1 MQAVE
6 RLLGFIVMKIRH
18 ALLAFLTLGLIP
30 VTACRKPVDFT
41 GFWKAKCTDA
51 FGIQVKKQPGNLFSV
66 TFCGPGGCVSPGKWT
81 PNTRIVGDPK
91 YRVIDAS
98 TFEIQTAQGWSRYT
112 KCTTD
117 TNPVLDYA
125 TMPAP
130 AEADTRGIVFF
141 EPNRGLPDYAH
152 KSPFTGNS
160 SVYET
165 LSRQLNEAKASPAQ
179 CKVAEVGIPDLGRA
193 PLFSN
198 LCDKEQSD
206 GLRKLV
212 AELAPSLT
220 FATTSVWK
228 AALTPDGEAEP
239 VITHVDV
246 STDENFHYPYLSIWR
261 LKIKNRQLNAQFGGS
276 FLAGEIHAIRSF
288 GHEDNVN
295 KVFVKHLSCLEC
307 EPWVYLSVLDFSQQS
322 ARAVE
327 FTYDSNH
334 KDYDD
339 TIEYELPG
347 MGHSV
352 DADVETRVPKSGV
365 SGPDL
370 MQVFRYTEETKIE
383 WWMFSCQQGQC
394 DYQMFVG
401 ALPQRYREAWA
412 SANKL

>member
-1 MQAVE
+1 
-6 RLLGFIVMKIRH
+6 MKIRR
-18 ALLAFLTLGLIP
+18 APLVFLSLAFISL
-30 VTACRKPVDFT
+30 TACSKPVDFT
-41 GFWKAKCTDA
+41 GFWKVKCTDA
-51 FGIQVKKQPGNLFSV
+51 FGLQIKQQPGNLFSV

-91 YRVIDAS
+91 YRVINAT
-98 TFEIQTAQGWSRYT
+98 TFEIQTAQGWNRYT

-117 TNPVLDYA
+117 TNPILDYA

-130 AEADTRGIVFF
+130 TSADTSGIVFF
-141 EPNRGLPDYAH
+141 EPNRGLPDYAR

-160 SVYET
+160 SISQT
-165 LSRQLNEAKASPAQ
+165 LMHQLAEVKASPGQ
-179 CKVAEVGIPDLGRA
+179 CKVGDVDVPELEKA

-198 LCDKEQSD
+198 VCDKAQSD
-206 GLRKLV
+206 VLRKLV

-228 AALTPDGEAEP
+228 AVLTSDEDAEP
-239 VITHVDV
+239 VITHVDI
-246 STDENFHYPYLSIWR
+246 SSDENFHYPYLSIWR
-261 LKIKNRQLNAQFGGS
+261 VEIKNSQLNVKFGGS
-276 FLAGEIHAIRSF
+276 FLAGEIHAIRPF
-288 GHEDNVN
+288 GHEDNAN
-295 KVFVKHLSCLEC
+295 KVFVRHLSCLEC

-339 TIEYELPG
+339 AIEYGLPG

-352 DADVETRVPKSGV
+352 DADVETRVLNGGASA
-365 SGPDL
+365 PDL
-370 MQVFRYTEETKIE
+370 MQAFRYTEEKKVE
-383 WWMFSCQQGQC
+383 WWIFSCQQGQC

-401 ALPQRYREAWA
+401 ALPEKYRTSWK
-412 SANKL
+412 SADKL